1 MTEEIK
7 ILVVDDEPNSTQM
20 LRKMLSKRG
29 YNVEEKNDSL
39 EAAES
44 IKTNNYHII
53 ISDLQMPNL
62 NGMDLLKLKNRDT
75 LFIMITGYGSIG
87 SAVESMKNGAY
98 DYINKPFDM
107 DEFTMKV
114 DKAAE
119 KIVLT
124 NKVKELKDIIEGK
137 FSFANMVG
145 RSRKINEVFDA
156 IKRYSKVNVNVLIE
170 GESGT
175 GKELVARALHNN
187 SDRKDQPFIA
197 INCSAIPENLLESE
211 LFGHIK
217 GAFTGAVESQRGV
230 FEQANNGTLFLDE
243 IAEMP
248 YNLQAKLLRVL
259 ETWEVKSL
267 GSDRVKKVDIRLI
280 SATNQNIQEFISNKQ
295 FREDLYYRI
304 TTVTIKLPPL
314 RERREDIPLLVNH
327 YLSILSNKFDKKLT
341 ISTEALNILVNHI
354 WKGNVRE
361 LENVLEQASLSSQN
375 DEIVVNDLVNIIRNY
390 KEPVQESYESTDK
403 MSLDQVEKRY
413 IIKVLEI
420 TNGNKVKASQIL
432 GIDRK
437 TLYKKIKDYNIE
449 T

>member
-1 MTEEIK
+1 
-7 ILVVDDEPNSTQM
+7 
-20 LRKMLSKRG
+20 
-29 YNVEEKNDSL
+29 
-39 EAAES
+39 
-44 IKTNNYHII
+44 
-53 ISDLQMPNL
+53 
-62 NGMDLLKLKNRDT
+62 
-75 LFIMITGYGSIG
+75 
-87 SAVESMKNGAY
+87 
-98 DYINKPFDM
+98 
-107 DEFTMKV
+107 
-114 DKAAE
+114 
-119 KIVLT
+119 
-124 NKVKELKDIIEGK
+124 
-137 FSFANMVG
+137 
-145 RSRKINEVFDA
+145 
-156 IKRYSKVNVNVLIE
+156 
-170 GESGT
+170 
-175 GKELVARALHNN
+175 
-187 SDRKDQPFIA
+187 
-197 INCSAIPENLLESE
+197 
-211 LFGHIK
+211 
-217 GAFTGAVESQRGV
+217 
-230 FEQANNGTLFLDE
+230 
-243 IAEMP
+243 MP

-327 YLSILSNKFDKKLT
+327 YLSILSSKFDKKLT

-361 LENVLEQASLSSQN
+361 LENVLEQASLSTQN

-437 TLYKKIKDYNIE
+437 TLYKKIRDYNIE